1 MGASHSEWAGRDE
14 RVFAYLPLERQ
25 ILEELPAGA
34 TILDLGCGD
43 GSHMH
48 LLAAGGRVFGSDVF
62 LAPLLEARNSGP
74 VVVADGQRLP
84 FPDRAFDLV
93 HVSHVLHHAHDFRA
107 VLLEAGRVLKPAGR
121 LVLVETCEDSPLM
134 RLARAL
140 RPAWESVPVR
150 SRFRYR
156 GLLQA
161 VQEAGFITDRTEQ
174 FNVLYW
180 IWGFA
185 RRRARPLE
193 RLLPMMIRLEL
204 RAARHLR
211 RYSAYGYVIAR
222 RDVGGHVRTG
232 GD

>member
-156 GLLQA
+156 ELLQA

-185 RRRARPLE
+185 RRKIRPLE
-193 RLLPMMIRLEL
+193 RMVKGVVRLEL
-204 RAARHLR
+204 SAVR
-211 RYSAYGYVIAR
+211 RWRRLGAYGFVIAR
-222 RDVGGHVRTG
+222 KQAP
-232 GD
+232 